1 MSASGLLEGIA
12 AAGWPYLI
20 MLVSAFGAATLLP
33 VPSEVVLAAQIK
45 AGSASVSGLVAAATV
60 GNVGGALLNWWIGRS
75 LRRYEG
81 RSWFPFA
88 PETIARA
95 SSLFQRWGLW
105 TLLFS
110 WLPVIGDPLTLVAGV
125 LRVRLAAFIPLVA
138 IGKAARYMAL
148 AAGLDMI

>member
-1 MSASGLLEGIA
+1 MSASGLIEGIA
-12 AAGWPYLI
+12 AAGWPYVV
-20 MLVSAFGAATLLP
+20 MLASGFGAATLLP

-60 GNVGGALLNWWIGRS
+60 GNVGGALLNWWIGGW

-81 RSWFPFA
+81 RSWFPFT
-88 PETIARA
+88 PEAIARA
-95 SSLFQRWGLW
+95 TLLFRRWGVW

-110 WLPVIGDPLTLVAGV
+110 WLPVVGDPLTLVAGI
-125 LRVRLAAFIPLVA
+125 LRVPLAAFIPLVT

-148 AAGLDMI
+148 AAGLDLV